1 MGTLSPMTI
10 AAKLT
15 ATLIGATL
23 CASLPATAPAASAG
37 PEVIVKQGR
46 ITSDRPDWV
55 YVPFDVP
62 RGVRELNVAYEYDR
76 AGGANALD
84 IGVFDPDGYDL
95 GNERGFRGWSGGAR
109 SEFSISRSRATPGYV
124 PGRIEAGRWNLILGP
139 YQVGPQAIDWKATI
153 TLTYGRPGRRFRPRP
168 APTFVSGA
176 PGWYR
181 GDLHLHS
188 VHSDGSWT
196 PEQIVSGARA
206 EGLDF
211 MVSTEHNTT
220 TANDIWGRHARRD
233 LLIVAGEEIT
243 TRAGHF
249 NALGLRPG
257 QWIDWRYRPE
267 DGVLP
272 RFLRQ
277 IHRVGGLAVANHPY
291 CPFKGC
297 DWRFGY
303 AGIDAIEVWNG
314 PWTFDDGLAVQTW
327 DALLRLGLDTLV
339 TGGASDSHRAGQ
351 VIGLPQ
357 TVVGARALSR
367 GAILDGIRAG
377 RSYVA
382 ESSSVGL
389 ELEAASST
397 GSAGLGERLTAPADA
412 PVRFRLRVR
421 GAAGAI
427 ATWHTSEGTQA
438 TIPVTGADERL
449 SFVTTAGTARYVR
462 VEIRRPDATMVAL
475 TNPVFLRSSGR

>member
-1 MGTLSPMTI
+1 M
-10 AAKLT
+10 
-15 ATLIGATL
+15 
-23 CASLPATAPAASAG
+23 
-37 PEVIVKQGR
+37 
-46 ITSDRPDWV
+46 
-55 YVPFDVP
+55 PFDVP
-62 RGVRELNVAYEYDR
+62 RGVRELSVAYEYDR

-95 GNERGFRGWSGGAR
+95 GNDRGFRGWSGGAR
-109 SEFSISRSRATPGYV
+109 SEFSISRSQATPGYV

-139 YQVGPQAIDWKATI
+139 YQVGPQGIDWKATI

-233 LLIVAGEEIT
+233 LLIIAGEEIT
-243 TRAGHF
+243 TRGGHF

-339 TGGASDSHRAGQ
+339 TGGASDSHRPGQ

-421 GAAGAI
+421 GAAGTI
-427 ATWHTSEGTQA
+427 ATWHTSKGNQA
-438 TIPVTGADERL
+438 TVPVTSADERL
-449 SFVTTAGTARYVR
+449 TFVTTAEAARYVR